1 MKYFDSF
8 AFLGKRQ
15 LESEE
20 ELWTKSDVIE
30 LMDRCGIDAALVYHT
45 MARDYA
51 PIFGNQEL
59 IKILKEEPRLFG
71 CYVAM
76 PHFTGEMPPPDVW
89 LEDFNKNKFKAV
101 KIFPQT
107 HKFEVNSYSLDLM
120 LNMLQAEKIPLL
132 VDITEI
138 NFGALEFMA
147 TRYPRLP
154 ILVQKLYWDQSRQ
167 LIPLFAKLNNIHIE
181 FSSYQ
186 GFCLPDW
193 FWKQFGAER
202 LLFGSEMPIKTP
214 GAARSL
220 IDYADISEKDKQL
233 IAAGNLMRL
242 LNVKELP
249 PFEFKPRDQIIS
261 QAITGKPID
270 KVEIIDAH
278 SHVGYDKFQGAAMVF
293 MPEADPENQRKKD
306 RRLGIQKTCVST
318 WIGIWH
324 DSVLGN
330 MQMEEIRQ
338 KFPDHYIPYLTI
350 DPTFLT
356 DAEIKTTIQKYHG
369 NLKYPGLKPY
379 FPRNHYPLTGPQY
392 HQWFQ
397 YGNDHKLFALIH
409 YDAPTTYNDID
420 KLAPKYPDLFFL
432 VAHSGCSYTAA
443 SRVIQLAK
451 KYKNVYAELTFT
463 SVLSRVVEILCR
475 EITADRVLFGADTP
489 MRDPAPQVGWVVY
502 ANLTFEEKKKV
513 LGENM
518 RKILMRAGWK

>member
-1 MKYFDSF
+1 
-8 AFLGKRQ
+8 
-15 LESEE
+15 
-20 ELWTKSDVIE
+20 
-30 LMDRCGIDAALVYHT
+30 
-45 MARDYA
+45 
-51 PIFGNQEL
+51 
-59 IKILKEEPRLFG
+59 
-71 CYVAM
+71 
-76 PHFTGEMPPPDVW
+76 
-89 LEDFNKNKFKAV
+89 
-101 KIFPQT
+101 
-107 HKFEVNSYSLDLM
+107 
-120 LNMLQAEKIPLL
+120 
-132 VDITEI
+132 
-138 NFGALEFMA
+138 
-147 TRYPRLP
+147 
-154 ILVQKLYWDQSRQ
+154 
-167 LIPLFAKLNNIHIE
+167 
-181 FSSYQ
+181 
-186 GFCLPDW
+186 
-193 FWKQFGAER
+193 
-202 LLFGSEMPIKTP
+202 
-214 GAARSL
+214 
-220 IDYADISEKDKQL
+220 
-233 IAAGNLMRL
+233 
-242 LNVKELP
+242 
-249 PFEFKPRDQIIS
+249 
-261 QAITGKPID
+261 
-270 KVEIIDAH
+270 
-278 SHVGYDKFQGAAMVF
+278 
-293 MPEADPENQRKKD
+293 
-306 RRLGIQKTCVST
+306 
-318 WIGIWH
+318 
-324 DSVLGN
+324 

-356 DAEIKTTIQKYHG
+356 DAEIKTTIEKYHG

>member
-1 MKYFDSF
+1 MKYFDSY
-8 AFLGKRQ
+8 AFIGKRP

-20 ELWTKSDVIE
+20 ELWTKSDVMQ

-51 PIFGNQEL
+51 PAFGNQEL
-59 IKILKEEPRLFG
+59 LGILKDEPRLFG

-89 LEDFNKNKFKAV
+89 LKDFKKNNFKAV
-101 KIFPQT
+101 KIFPST
-107 HKFEVNSYSLDLM
+107 HKFEVNSYTLDPM
-120 LNMLQAEKIPLL
+120 LNLLQAEQIPLL
-132 VDITEI
+132 IDITET
-138 NFGALEFMA
+138 NFAALEFLA
-147 TRYPRLP
+147 TRYPQLP

-167 LIPLFAKLNNIHIE
+167 FIPLFARLKNLHVE

-186 GFCLPDW
+186 GFCMPDW
-193 FWKQFGAER
+193 YCKQFGPER

-220 IDYADISEKDKQL
+220 IDYADISPADKEL

-242 LNVKELP
+242 LKVTALP
-249 PFEFKPRDQIIS
+249 PFEFKPSDQIIE
-261 QAITGKPID
+261 QVITGKPIT

-278 SHVGYDKFQGAAMVF
+278 SHVGYDNFQGADRIF
-293 MPEADPENQRKKD
+293 MPNANPENQAKKD
-306 RRLGIQKTCVST
+306 LRLGIKKTCVST

-330 MQMEEIRQ
+330 IQMEHIRQ
-338 KFPDHYIPYLTI
+338 KYPDHYIPYVTI
-350 DPTFLT
+350 DPTFLSN
-356 DAEIKTTIQKYHG
+356 DEIKSTINTYHG
-369 NLKYPGLKPY
+369 KLKYPGLKPY
-379 FPRNHYPLTGPQY
+379 FPRNRYPLTGPQY

-409 YDAPTTYNDID
+409 YDVPTTYSDID
-420 KLAPKYPDLFFL
+420 KLAPKYPDLIFL
-432 VAHSGCSYTAA
+432 LAHSGCSYTVAN
-443 SRVIQLAK
+443 RVIQLAK

-463 SVLSRVVEILCR
+463 SVLSKVVEILCR
-475 EITADRVLFGADTP
+475 EIGADRVLFGADTP
-489 MRDPAPQVGWVVY
+489 MRDPAPQLAWVVY
-502 ANLTFEEKKKV
+502 ANLTFEEKKKI

-518 RKILMRAGWK
+518 KQILKRAGWK